1 MRNIYVAGSGNWGKK
16 VISALKKNDRYS
28 GSFNNNNEFFNKKGH
43 GRDILWITY
52 PPGERKT
59 NLIIQALNSGYNI
72 IIEKPISISKN
83 EINLINDILSKTDLQ
98 IAVNYQYVFCKSVNA
113 LSKIP
118 FEHFEYSLK
127 GKFFATANNNLNLNS
142 KLNLGAHLIAIQQYH
157 FPHLLLNELSFGYGK
172 NERYFEINGKNFYKR
187 IDLMQCSCDLL
198 EIFLSEYEACLSTGK
213 PYEINLE
220 FAMNVEN
227 Q

>member
-16 VISALKKNDRYS
+16 VISALKKNGRYS
-28 GSFNNNNEFFNKKGH
+28 GFFDDKNEFSNKKGH

-59 NLIIQALNSGYNI
+59 NLIIQALTSGYNI
-72 IIEKPISISKN
+72 IIEKPISMSKN
-83 EINLINDILSKTDLQ
+83 EIQLINNILSKTDLQ
-98 IAVNYQYVFCKSVNA
+98 IGVNYQYVFCKSVNS

-118 FEHFEYSLK
+118 FELSKYNLK
-127 GKFFATANNNLNLNS
+127 GRFYATAKNNLNLNS

-157 FPHLLLNELSFGYGK
+157 FPHLSFNELNFGYSK
-172 NERYFEINGKNFYKR
+172 NERCFAINGNNFYRK

-198 EIFLSEYEACLSTGK
+198 KIFLYEYETCISAGK
-213 PYEINLE
+213 PFRINLD
-220 FAMNVEN
+220 FAINVEN